1 MSTCP
6 SSKYDIPD
14 MISFYCC
21 IFVSKCHTNLPFPF
35 ISLVLL
41 LLLKVFFV
49 FGTSVDLWCTTWQ
62 LHVYYPNN

>member
-14 MISFYCC
+14 MISFYGC

-35 ISLVLL
+35 IGLVLL
-41 LLLKVFFV
+41 LLLKVFFC
-49 FGTSVDLWCTTWQ
+49 FWYLWGFM
-62 LHVYYPNN
+62 VYYLATTCILSE